1 MEGVG
6 LIVYYEGVLYCSEWC
21 KTLEGAFDKYYKE
34 VANQMLDDTE
44 ITDLDFEWVEVK
56 FVYSYDKFMGEIEEE
71 L

>member
-21 KTLEGAFDKYYKE
+21 TTLEEAFNKYYKE
-34 VANQMLDDTE
+34 VANQMLDDTK
-44 ITDLDFEWVEVK
+44 IMDLDFEWVVVK
-56 FVYSYDKFMGEIEEE
+56 MVYSYDKFMSEIREG